1 MARGAVRN
9 PYDPSRIAGGSS
21 GGAAAA
27 VASGVAPAALGTDTG
42 GSVRIPAALYGVVGF
57 RPSIGRYSQRGVV
70 PISPTKG
77 YTRAALLQRR

>member
-27 VASGVAPAALGTDTG
+27 VASGVA
-42 GSVRIPAALYGVVGF
+42 PAALYGVVGF